1 MKDNVDLK
9 NADELKSKRG
19 RPRTVSGIPDVLKI
33 KLIPISEPSDQLE
46 KRANEVQDIITQIIL
61 LGMKTTDKK

>member
-1 MKDNVDLK
+1 MSVEEKVR
-9 NADELKSKRG
+9 KRG

-33 KLIPISEPSDQLE
+33 KLIPIPEPSGQFE
-46 KRANEVQDIITQIIL
+46 KRANEVRDIIAQIIL